1 MKTYAVFLRGINVG
15 GRTVKMA
22 ELRACL
28 EELGC
33 ENVRTILQ
41 SGNVVLDSSDSAAA
55 LKTTIEGGL
64 SKTFGYAAKVQIL
77 AIGALREITGD
88 YPFKADEKRHSYVV
102 FFENG
107 LEQKLLEE
115 AGDLDDEVER
125 IAGGDGVIYWQVPI
139 GITLKSPFAK
149 YLTLARYKAFNTN
162 RNLNTLHKVIA
173 AADA

>member
-33 ENVRTILQ
+33 ANVRTVLQ
-41 SGNVVLDSSDSAAA
+41 SGNAILDSSQSPGA
-55 LKTTIEGGL
+55 LKTTIESGL

-77 AIGALREITGD
+77 AIDSLREVARA
-88 YPFKADEKRHSYVV
+88 YPFTADGERHSYVV

-107 LEQKLLEE
+107 LEQELLEE
-115 AGDLDDEVER
+115 AADLDPEIER
-125 IAGGDGVIYWQVPI
+125 IAGGDGVIYWQVPT
-139 GITLKSPFAK
+139 GMTLKSQFAK

-162 RNLNTLHKVIA
+162 RNLNTLTKVIA
-173 AADA
+173 SAGA

>member
-33 ENVRTILQ
+33 ANVRTILQ
-41 SGNVVLDSSDSAAA
+41 SGNVVLDSSKSPGA
-55 LKTTIEGGL
+55 LKTTIESGL
-64 SKTFGYAAKVQIL
+64 KKSFGYEAKVQIL
-77 AIGALREITGD
+77 AIDSLRDIARA
-88 YPFKADEKRHSYVV
+88 YPFKADAERHSYVI

-107 LEQKLLEE
+107 LERKLLAEPT
-115 AGDLDDEVER
+115 DLDAEVER

-139 GITLKSPFAK
+139 GITLK
-149 YLTLARYKAFNTN
+149 
-162 RNLNTLHKVIA
+162 
-173 AADA
+173 